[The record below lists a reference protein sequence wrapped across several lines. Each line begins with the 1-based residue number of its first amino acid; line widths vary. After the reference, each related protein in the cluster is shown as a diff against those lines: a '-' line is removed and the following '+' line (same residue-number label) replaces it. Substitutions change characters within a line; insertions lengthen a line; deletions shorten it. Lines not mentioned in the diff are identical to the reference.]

1 MGIWREHKLVATTAL
16 VVASRI
22 RKVEKGQKMT
32 TKDARRL
39 WLAVALVAT
48 ANMGA
53 RADEVDNCVT
63 E

>member
-1 MGIWREHKLVATTAL
+1 
-16 VVASRI
+16 
-22 RKVEKGQKMT
+22 MT

-39 WLAVALVAT
+39 WLAMALVAT

>member
-1 MGIWREHKLVATTAL
+1 MSIIGSDNRYSSA
-16 VVASRI
+16 ASRI